1 MWSKLLTC
9 QRRWRIS
16 PTLVI
21 LFVIHIMSLATAWV
35 SVTDRSFEQEPS
47 MSLYPKW
54 SRHRFVGCLARNV
67 AGQRVGKY
75 TERYTWHILT
85 RRATHG
91 IYWHVLMTYRRVF
104 VTYTE
109 RYSWYILTCR
119 ATHGIYWDVLMT
131 YRQVLM
137 TYTEWYSWH
146 ILTCRSTHGI
156 YWDVL
161 MAYRKV
167 LMTYWEVLMAY
178 PDMLVYPWYILRR
191 THGV

>member
-91 IYWHVLMTYRRVF
+91 IYW
-104 VTYTE
+104 
-109 RYSWYILTCR
+109 
-119 ATHGIYWDVLMT
+119 DVLMT
-131 YRQVLM
+131 YREVLM
-137 TYTEWYSWH
+137 TYTGRYSWH
-146 ILTCRSTHGI
+146 ILTGTHEILTSDYGI
-156 YWDVL
+156 YLEVLMKCTNRYSWRIMKKTHDMCWWEVLILEIL
-161 MAYRKV
+161 MAYTEIYSWHAK
-167 LMTYWEVLMAY
+167 TCSWHT
-178 PDMLVYPWYILRR
+178 DK
-191 THGV
+191 